1 MPTREAG
8 CTVGLFSIGLA
19 AYWPQ
24 FEGLRERLDGY
35 GAFVGKRLRQLGAHV
50 IDVGMVDDQPAAL
63 AAGDQFVRED
73 VDLIVCYVTTY
84 STSSQVL
91 PAVQRVKRPA
101 LILNLQPTAQL
112 RYAHTGT
119 GEWLAN
125 CQACCVPEIAC
136 AFERCGIAFHTVTG
150 LLGLDRQ
157 TPGAVADEVTAGH
170 PAAIAAWEEIR
181 QWLDATRVQKTLARS
196 RIGFLGHT
204 YHGMLDMYSDFTQ
217 HSGQLGA
224 HIEILE
230 MDDLAARV
238 EAVTG
243 AEAQARQEE
252 ALALF
257 DVSEDSPSDP
267 LAKRPQPEEL
277 DWACRVAVGLDRLAQ
292 DFDLQG
298 LAYYHR
304 GVGGNI
310 YERLAAGMILGCS
323 LLTAKGIPC
332 SGEGDLKNCMAMK
345 VLDTLGAGGSY
356 TELYAMDF
364 TDRFLLMGHDGPFH
378 AGIAQGRPVLRGL
391 GLYHGKRGYGVSVE
405 AQVRQGP
412 VTILG
417 LTQTREGRLKWLCAE
432 GWSLPGE
439 ILRIGNTNS
448 RLRFTSQPE
457 DDFDV
462 AGWMNRWAAQGPTHH
477 VALGVGHQA
486 QTITKMASL
495 LGLECVRMSPLP
507 AGGSA

>member
-1 MPTREAG
+1 MSTQPLD
-8 CTVGLFSIGLA
+8 CTIGLFSIGLA

-24 FEGLRERLDGY
+24 FAGLRERLAGY
-35 GAFVGKRLRQLGAHV
+35 GDFVGERLRQMGAKV
-50 IDVGMVDDQPAAL
+50 VNVGMVDDPPAAR
-63 AAGDQFVRED
+63 AAGDRFVHED
-73 VDLIVCYVTTY
+73 VDMVVCYVTTY

-91 PAVQRVKRPA
+91 PAVQRLRRPV

-112 RYAHTGT
+112 DYPRTGT

-136 AFERCGIAFHTVTG
+136 AFERCGIDFYTVTG
-150 LLGLDRQ
+150 LLGLQQQ
-157 TPGAVADEVTAGH
+157 TPGAVANEVTADY
-170 PAAIAAWEEIR
+170 PAALAAWEEIR
-181 QWLDATRVQKTLARS
+181 QWVQAVRVQKTLSRS

-204 YHGMLDMYSDFTQ
+204 YPGMLDMYSDFTQ
-217 HSGQLGA
+217 HTGQLGV

-230 MDDLAARV
+230 MDDLEARV
-238 EAVTG
+238 NAVTPQEV
-243 AEAQARQEE
+243 EAKRQE
-252 ALALF
+252 ALTLF
-257 DVSEDSPSDP
+257 EVSEDSPSDP
-267 LAKRPQPEEL
+267 LAKKPAPEEME
-277 DWACRVAVGLDRLAQ
+277 WACRVAAGLERLAD

-304 GVGGNI
+304 GVDGNA
-310 YERLAAGMILGCS
+310 YERIAAGMILGCS
-323 LLTAKGIPC
+323 LLTGRGIPC

-345 VLDTLGAGGSY
+345 VMDTLGAGGSY

-378 AGIAQGRPVLRGL
+378 PGIAEGRPVLRGL

-405 AQVRQGP
+405 AQVRNGP

-417 LTQTREGRLKWLCAE
+417 LTQTRDGRLKWLCAE
-432 GWSLPGE
+432 GWSLPGD

-448 RLRFTSQPE
+448 RLRFTPHPD

-462 AGWMNRWAAQGPTHH
+462 AAWMNRWASQGPTHH

-486 QTITKMASL
+486 ATIGKVAQI
-495 LGLECVRMSPLP
+495 LGLECVRM
-507 AGGSA
+507 

>member
-1 MPTREAG
+1 MSPPKSG
-8 CTVGLFSIGLA
+8 CKVGLFSIGLA

-24 FEGLRERLDGY
+24 FAGLRERLAGY
-35 GAFVGKRLRQLGAHV
+35 GDFVGERLTQMGAEV
-50 IDVGMVDDQPAAL
+50 VNVGMVDDQPAAA
-63 AAGDQFVRED
+63 AAGERFIREN
-73 VDLIVCYVTTY
+73 VDLVICYVTTY

-91 PAVQRVKRPA
+91 PAVQRVKRPV
-101 LILNLQPTAQL
+101 LILNMQPTAQL
-112 RYAHTGT
+112 NYLKTGT

-150 LLGLDRQ
+150 LLGLETQ
-157 TPGAVADEVTAGH
+157 TPGAIANEVTADH
-170 PAAIAAWEEIR
+170 PAAKAAWEEIG
-181 QWLDATRVQKTLARS
+181 QWLDATRVQKTLAAS

-217 HSGQLGA
+217 HTGQLGV

-230 MDDLAARV
+230 MDDLEARV
-238 EAVTG
+238 NAVT
-243 AEAQARQEE
+243 EAQLKAKQEE
-252 ALALF
+252 AFALF

-267 LAKRPQPEEL
+267 IAKKPKPEEL
-277 DWACRVAVGLDRLAQ
+277 DWACRVAVGLDRLAE

-304 GVGGNI
+304 GVDGNI
-310 YERLAAGMILGCS
+310 HERLAAGLILGCS
-323 LLTAKGIPC
+323 LLTARGIPC

-345 VLDTLGAGGSY
+345 VMDTLGAGGSY

-364 TDRFLLMGHDGPFH
+364 AENFILMGHDGPFH
-378 AGIAQGRPVLRGL
+378 ARIAQGRPVLRGL

-405 AQVRQGP
+405 AQVRNGP

-417 LTQTREGRLKWLCAE
+417 LTQTRDGQLKWLCAE

-439 ILRIGNTNS
+439 ILHIGNTNS
-448 RLRFTSQPE
+448 RLRFTAQP
-457 DDFDV
+457 DDAFDV

-477 VALGVGHQA
+477 VALGIGHQSGK
-486 QTITKMASL
+486 IIKMARL
-495 LGLECVRMSPLP
+495 LGLDCVEM
-507 AGGSA
+507 